1 MHDAGTLTGEAA
13 PFGNPKGFR
22 EKAWASLASTAGM
35 FLVPYAYLALE
46 TYGPSSRV
54 VFYDYLPFQDGLH
67 VVLAAT
73 LGAWLGAWCFR
84 LFRPGSHYSSI
95 RLIVGCLLG
104 GALAQIVAGVL
115 VLGTSWTGIPPIVLV
130 VIAAIIPSVAAWWCG
145 IVMFRSTGPAQRGRP
160 GWLPLST
167 AAAVAVWLIYPQLA
181 AFPEHGTGA
190 EREAWARLNIRQYT
204 SLIRTVEKIPLIR
217 EGVGRVIAIAPA
229 SGQRQ
234 VTAQTMDGV
243 EMDMVLDVA
252 GDRGAGILRVNC
264 TIDGDMVF
272 DWQPATWTMDGL
284 TTEIS
289 TVPNLLR
296 R

>member
-1 MHDAGTLTGEAA
+1 MHYRSVLAA
-13 PFGNPKGFR
+13 IGLVR
-22 EKAWASLASTAGM
+22 DKAWASLASTAGM

-73 LGAWLGAWCFR
+73 LGAWLGAWFFR
-84 LFRPGSHYSSI
+84 IFRPGSHFSSI
-95 RLIVGCLLG
+95 KLIVGCLLG
-104 GALAQIVAGVL
+104 GALGFIVAGVL
-115 VLGTSWTGIPPIVLV
+115 VLTTSWTGIPAIVFL
-130 VIAAIIPSVAAWWCG
+130 VIAAIIPGVGAWRCG
-145 IVMFRSTGPAQRGRP
+145 IVMFRSTEPAQHAWP
-160 GWLPLST
+160 GWLA
-167 AAAVAVWLIYPQLA
+167 AAAVAAWLVYPQFG
-181 AFPEHGTGA
+181 AFPEHGTVA

-204 SLIRTVEKIPLIR
+204 SLTRTVEKIPLIR
-217 EGVGRVIAIAPA
+217 ESVGRVIAIAPA
-229 SGQRQ
+229 FGQRQ
-234 VTAQTMDGV
+234 VTALTMDGV

-264 TIDGDMVF
+264 TIDGDLVF